1 MHFWISGGQRT
12 GLSKGFNM
20 KWTDEE
26 TVVLKKMC
34 DAGVIIDEIL
44 TVFPYRTREQI
55 RHKANYM
62 GLKLTY
68 HAEPEIDME
77 AFNKLMKGK

>member
-1 MHFWISGGQRT
+1 
-12 GLSKGFNM
+12 M